1 MSSGETSIGAFDYII
16 IGAGSAGCVLAN
28 RLSASGKH
36 TVLLLEA
43 GGRDRDP
50 WIHIPIGYSKLFN
63 KPSVNWMY
71 ETEPEPELNN
81 RRIFQPRGKVLGGSS
96 SINGLV
102 YIRGQREDFDTWRQM
117 GNTGWAF
124 DDVLPYF
131 KRSEDQQH
139 GENDVHGAG
148 GPLSVSDQTETHP
161 ICDAFIEAGQ
171 QVGIPYNPDFNA
183 GSQEGMGYFQTT
195 SRNGLRCSTAV
206 GYLRPAHSRRNLRV
220 ETNAQATKLVFEG
233 KRASAVNYVQDGI
246 SKRAE
251 ARGEIILSG
260 GAFNSPQLLEL
271 SGIGDPAILAQH
283 GIETLVASP
292 NVGNNMQDHLQV
304 RMLFSS
310 KSNNTWNDA
319 YHSIIERLNMGLR
332 FALQR
337 KGPLTISAG
346 YAAAFFKTREE
357 LATPDVEVHFLLFS
371 TDKMGQPL
379 HKHSGFS
386 ASVCQLRPDSV
397 GSVHITSADPFAYP
411 AIKPNYLT
419 AQTDRDVNV
428 AGLLK
433 LREIMQAPAMRTYM
447 KEELEPGLALASYD
461 ELLEYCREKASTIYH
476 PACSCAMGPGVDAV
490 VTPELRV
497 NGVEGLRVVDASV
510 MPKLVSGNCNAA
522 IIMMAEKA
530 SDMILEAAR

>member
-1 MSSGETSIGAFDYII
+1 MSDTQNSVGKFDFII

-28 RLSASGKH
+28 RLSASGEQS
-36 TVLLLEA
+36 VLLLEA

-50 WIHIPIGYSKLFN
+50 WIHIPIGYSRLFN

-102 YIRGQREDFDTWRQM
+102 YIRGQREDFNTWRQM

-131 KRSEDQQH
+131 KRSENQQH
-139 GENDVHGAG
+139 GEDNVHGAG

-171 QVGIPYNPDFNA
+171 QVGIPPNPDFNA
-183 GSQEGMGYFQTT
+183 HSQEGMGYFQTT

-206 GYLRPAHSRRNLRV
+206 GYLRPAQDRPNLRI
-220 ETNAQATKLVFEG
+220 EINAQATKLLFED
-233 KRASAVNYVQDGI
+233 KRAYAVAFQQDGTT
-246 SKRAE
+246 KNAQ

-271 SGIGDPAILAQH
+271 SGIGEPAILSEH
-283 GIETLVASP
+283 GIETIVPSP

-310 KSNNTWNDA
+310 KTNNTWNDA
-319 YHSIIERLNMGLR
+319 YHSWLGRLNMGLR

-346 YAAAFFKTREE
+346 YAASFFKTRAE

-371 TDKMGQPL
+371 TDKMGQAL

-386 ASVCQLRPDSV
+386 ASVCQLRPESV
-397 GSVHITSADPFAYP
+397 GSVHITSPDPFAYP

-428 AGLLK
+428 DALLK
-433 LREIMQAPAMRTYM
+433 LREIMQAPAMEPYM
-447 KEELEPGLALASYD
+447 KEELPTSLGF
-461 ELLEYCREKASTIYH
+461 
-476 PACSCAMGPGVDAV
+476 
-490 VTPELRV
+490 
-497 NGVEGLRVVDASV
+497 
-510 MPKLVSGNCNAA
+510 
-522 IIMMAEKA
+522 
-530 SDMILEAAR
+530 

>member
-1 MSSGETSIGAFDYII
+1 MSGGETSIGAFDYII

-171 QVGIPYNPDFNA
+171 QVGIPYNHDFNA

-206 GYLRPAHSRRNLRV
+206 GYLRPANSRRNLRV

-233 KRASAVNYVQDGI
+233 KRASAVNYVQNGI

-476 PACSCAMGPGVDAV
+476 PACSCAMGPGDDAV